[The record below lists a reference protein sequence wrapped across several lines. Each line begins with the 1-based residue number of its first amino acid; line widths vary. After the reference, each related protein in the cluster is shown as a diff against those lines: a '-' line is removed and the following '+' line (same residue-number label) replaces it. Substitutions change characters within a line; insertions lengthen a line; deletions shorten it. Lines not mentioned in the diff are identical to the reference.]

1 MESNKTILVID
12 DDLDFQLMIGNLLRN
27 NGFSVRTLLE
37 GKVDTTLDTA
47 RGCDMVLLDV
57 QLPGVS
63 GIDLGK
69 ELKSS
74 SETSNIPVI
83 LITGHSEPEKLFT
96 EAQANALLK
105 KPFALSGLVDKI
117 NELLP
122 GSTMQSSQNIA

>member
-27 NGFSVRTLLE
+27 SGFSVRTLLE
-37 GKVDTTLDTA
+37 GKVDLTLDTA
-47 RGCDMVLLDV
+47 RECDMVLLDV

-83 LITGHSEPEKLFT
+83 LITGLSEPEKLFT

-122 GSTMQSSQNIA
+122 GSTDQSSRNTA